1 MKTVKLPAKV
11 SAWIICTVGN
21 ETVATLR
28 DTAWAYVDGDNLVVN
43 SCDGSRPYVP
53 VEVVEIL
60 LDRNRSVS
68 KP

>member
-1 MKTVKLPAKV
+1 MKVEGWL
-11 SAWIICTVGN
+11 ICTVGN

-28 DTAWAYVDGDNLVVN
+28 DTAWAYVDGVNLIVN
-43 SCDGSRPYVP
+43 SCNGERPYVP
-53 VEVVEIL
+53 LKVVEIL